1 MEISNKVALVTGA
14 TRGIG
19 RAVARELARR
29 GANLVIHGRDPL
41 AAAAVRAEILAL
53 GRRCEIVLADAADPA
68 CATRCVSAALDPL
81 GGLDILVPCAGA
93 PAPGVL
99 LDVSPEDWYRAF
111 DVHVHAVFH
120 LCRAA
125 APAMLAR
132 GAGAIVLVSSAAGA
146 RGCLGALA
154 YGVAKGAL
162 PQFARSLAREL
173 AASHIRVNC
182 VAPGII
188 RTAFQDSLSPEQA
201 RHNIEHR
208 IPLHREGRPEDVAD
222 VVAMLVE
229 NDFITGETV
238 AIDGGMTM
246 RIA

>member
-1 MEISNKVALVTGA
+1 MEIGNKVALVTGA

-19 RAVARELARR
+19 RAVALELARR
-29 GANLVIHGRDPL
+29 GAAVVVHGRDPL

-68 CATRCVSAALDPL
+68 CAARCVSAALDTL
-81 GGLDILVPCAGA
+81 GGIDILVPCAGA
-93 PAPGVL
+93 PAPGGL

-132 GAGAIVLVSSAAGA
+132 GAGAVVLVSSAAGA

-173 AASHIRVNC
+173 ASSNIRVNC

-201 RHNIEHR
+201 RRNIEHR
-208 IPLHREGRPEDVAD
+208 IPLHREGTPEDVAA